1 MLQLTK
7 ISAPF
12 FFFSFFFFCLHV
24 ERKETRRKGFNL
36 YTCNANY
43 LHCRCFSLRRLRL
56 TANRAE
62 KTKAKK
68 QARLFFPGTR
78 SEGKKRNVEEACSLF
93 SRRRNKGEE
102 YNYRLVLNCCTRND
116 RTELRFHNTAKR

>member
-1 MLQLTK
+1 MNPTINK

-12 FFFSFFFFCLHV
+12 SFIFFFFFCPHI
-24 ERKETRRKGFNL
+24 ERKENRRKGFNL
-36 YTCNANY
+36 YTCSANY

-62 KTKAKK
+62 KTKANK
-68 QARLFFPGTR
+68 QARLFFSGTGN
-78 SEGKKRNVEEACSLF
+78 EGKKRNVKEACSLF

-102 YNYRLVLNCCTRND
+102 KKCNYRLVLNYCTRND
-116 RTELRFHNTAKR
+116 RTEFRYS